1 MTLPYVICMHMIELR
16 HLRYAVAVADAG
28 HITRA
33 AEQLGIQQPPL
44 SQQIRALETMIG
56 TPLFHRLPR
65 GMALTAAG
73 QTLVERARIIL
84 ADVDLAVE
92 ATQRSA
98 RGEQGNLAI
107 GFTSS
112 AAFHPLVS
120 SMVRSLKQSAPDVA
134 LALEE
139 ASTGDLIEAL
149 RAERLDVAF
158 VRSPVDASAGL
169 VIEPILDEEMLVALP
184 DQHPLATGAVSRR
197 RHGISSRRIP
207 LLGLANETFI
217 LYRRPSGPG
226 LYDSIIAACRA
237 AGFSPRIGQEAP
249 RLLSTLSLVAASL
262 GISIIPES
270 MARLEANGIV
280 YFRIEKAAGLVAP
293 LHLAYRD
300 ETPSGV
306 VRRFIESVRQH
317 R

>member
-184 DQHPLATGAVSRR
+184 DQHPLATGQSHAAGTAYPRGASRFLISQTRLSFSTVDRQVLGYTTASSRHAARPVSARGSGRR
-197 RHGISSRRIP
+197 RR
-207 LLGLANETFI
+207 AC
-217 LYRRPSGPG
+217 YR
-226 LYDSIIAACRA
+226 
-237 AGFSPRIGQEAP
+237 
-249 RLLSTLSLVAASL
+249 
-262 GISIIPES
+262 
-270 MARLEANGIV
+270 
-280 YFRIEKAAGLVAP
+280 
-293 LHLAYRD
+293 H
-300 ETPSGV
+300 
-306 VRRFIESVRQH
+306 
-317 R
+317 

>member
-1 MTLPYVICMHMIELR
+1 MIELR

-28 HITRA
+28 HMTRA
-33 AEQLGIQQPPL
+33 AAQLGIQQPPL
-44 SQQIRALETMIG
+44 SQQIRALEAMVG

-65 GMALTAAG
+65 GVSLTAAG
-73 QTLVERARIIL
+73 QIFVERARLIL

-98 RGEQGNLAI
+98 RGEQGNLAV

-120 SMVRSLKQSAPDVA
+120 SMVRSLKQSAPGVS
-134 LALEE
+134 LVLEE

-149 RAERLDVAF
+149 RAGRLDVAF

-169 VIEPILDEEMLVALP
+169 IIEPILDEEMLVALP
-184 DQHPLATGAVSRR
+184 DQHPLATGTAARR
-197 RHGISSRRIP
+197 KHGISPRRIP
-207 LLGLANETFI
+207 LLALANETFI

-249 RLLSTLSLVAASL
+249 RMLSTLSLVAASL
-262 GISIIPES
+262 GISILPES
-270 MARLEANGIV
+270 MARLEADGV
-280 YFRIEKAAGLVAP
+280 AYVRIETSAGLIAP

-300 ETPSGV
+300 EAPSGV
-306 VRRFIESVRQH
+306 VRRLIESVRQ
-317 R
+317 RR